1 MNATLSTSNV
11 NVFISDERAY
21 QILERVRRWEREA
34 SLNGRMAGNSELP
47 PSVRREC
54 QALADDAVRN
64 AAHLIRLYSDVLADA
79 VRHER

>member
-34 SLNGRMAGNSELP
+34 SFNGRMAGDSNLR

-54 QALADDAVRN
+54 QILADAAVRN
-64 AAHLIRLYSDVLADA
+64 AARLIRLYSDVLADA